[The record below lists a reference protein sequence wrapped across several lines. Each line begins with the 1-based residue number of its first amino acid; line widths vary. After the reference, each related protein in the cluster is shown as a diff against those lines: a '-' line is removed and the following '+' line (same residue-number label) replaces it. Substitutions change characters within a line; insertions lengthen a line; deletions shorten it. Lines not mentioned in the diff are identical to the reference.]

1 MLRGQPGIVRIKSKN
16 IWLLSLDHRLPVLLI
31 NSLDI
36 ISKLSDNKKTLVRPL
51 EVQFFRK
58 LILCID
64 CATVSDFVYLF
75 IIIFGCC
82 CYSRALISEEAPEIR
97 KSILDSTDPCSLELY
112 RMNTFR
118 LIKVTVDKFLWWKLN
133 LSSYFRKKWK
143 IKWFYMWINT

>member
-1 MLRGQPGIVRIKSKN
+1 MKIQNYIPNSLRGQPGIVRIKTLN
-16 IWLLSLDHRLPVLLI
+16 IWLLSLVARLLVLLI

-51 EVQFFRK
+51 EVQCFRK

-97 KSILDSTDPCSLELY
+97 KSILDSTDPSSLELY
-112 RMNTFR
+112 RINTFR
-118 LIKVTVDKFLWWKLN
+118 LIKVTKHPPIYWQIFVVMKTQL
-133 LSSYFRKKWK
+133 
-143 IKWFYMWINT
+143 IE

>member
-1 MLRGQPGIVRIKSKN
+1 MSFVAR
-16 IWLLSLDHRLPVLLI
+16 LLVLLI

-75 IIIFGCC
+75 VVIWLLLLFAGSYLRRGSRNSEIHLRLNRSLFSRIIQNEHFSANKSYKASSDLLTNFCGHENSTYPAKIF
-82 CYSRALISEEAPEIR
+82 E
-97 KSILDSTDPCSLELY
+97 K
-112 RMNTFR
+112 MKN
-118 LIKVTVDKFLWWKLN
+118 
-133 LSSYFRKKWK
+133 
-143 IKWFYMWINT
+143 